1 MTLKKISS
9 SIRTQFLIVMLLL
22 IVIPVITGA
31 IVTYYYF
38 GGYIDDAQQQNIT
51 ALRDANLFSLQNY
64 LRSEKEKAAL
74 LSHDPT
80 IINFAVKVQKYSS
93 ANNLTANAFKL
104 NFQKE
109 VASTNRLLSELH
121 SNPVYLID
129 AKTGLIFFQS
139 EGFGNPVIKPVTAK
153 FNSASVVQFINQII
167 SQRQISISDIAYNA
181 LLNKSLCFIGAP
193 ITDRNNHVAGV
204 LLVEQTPQTLS
215 KHITTDFSPVRD
227 AEAYLINST
236 GHILAHTPIVDLSSL
251 KNIKPDPGL
260 LKSNKPIYAKN
271 PHNQTALSAAAKLD
285 LNDLFASDLDWYLIA
300 QIDKT
305 ALAGPFNSLRL
316 YLFLIVVI
324 LSGLGLVIVFWLSR
338 LVSTPIETIN
348 YTLNEVTRGNLKVE
362 VPLFDYGN
370 ELDELSQNLQSMVR
384 QLHGQISDVTQHIN
398 NISASSTEISATIS
412 QVTASSSE
420 TASAITETAS
430 SSEEVAQLAQSFDEK
445 AKDALTLSNETAEAS
460 EKSQEAIQAI
470 YNVIGQVKT
479 QIDEVANSMVN
490 LSKQSQTI
498 SEITS
503 VVQEIA
509 EQSNILAINASIE
522 ATKAGEYGRS
532 FAVVANEVRNLAE
545 QSKKATQ
552 QIRSILDAIQESV
565 TRSVMQV
572 EQTGKIVSE
581 GSVHMGMVN
590 NAVELLS
597 NSINKMIQLVSEV
610 AESSHE
616 QLEGTAQIKEAMEN
630 IKQAT
635 AQNLDGM
642 RQMEEVIT
650 GLKQTAI
657 NLKEMISQYKL

>member
-1 MTLKKISS
+1 MTLKRISS

-22 IVIPVITGA
+22 IVVPVITGA

-38 GGYIDDAQQQNIT
+38 GGFIQDSQNKNIE
-51 ALRDANLFSLQNY
+51 ALRQ
-64 LRSEKEKAAL
+64 
-74 LSHDPT
+74 
-80 IINFAVKVQKYSS
+80 
-93 ANNLTANAFKL
+93 ANAFSLHNYLQNQKSDL
-104 NFQKE
+104 TLIARAPSVVTFATKMQKFMKTNQWNSNSLQTNFTKDRNAVEQ
-109 VASTNRLLSELH
+109 LLSSLAT
-121 SNPVYLID
+121 NPIYLID
-129 AKTGLIFFQS
+129 VRSGLIFFQS
-139 EGFGNPVIKPVTAK
+139 NNLNAQNPKALNAK
-153 FNSASVVQFINQII
+153 FNDPTILEFINKIAAQQKIII
-167 SQRQISISDIAYNA
+167 SDCMDNTTLQET
-181 LLNKSLCFIGAP
+181 LCFLGAP
-193 ITDRNNHVAGV
+193 ITDASHRVIGV
-204 LLVEQTPQTLS
+204 VLMQESPSVLS
-215 KHITTDFSPVRD
+215 RHLTTDFSAVQGAEVYLVND
-227 AEAYLINST
+227 AGRL
-236 GHILAHTPIVDLSSL
+236 LAHTAGLEPGSASKMAL
-251 KNIKPDPGL
+251 KRQQLNANGPFFGKNLQG
-260 LKSNKPIYAKN
+260 KS
-271 PHNQTALSAAAKLD
+271 ALTTVKQLP
-285 LNDLFASDLDWYLIA
+285 LNDLFSSAPHWYLVA
-300 QIDKT
+300 QIEKA

-316 YLFLIVVI
+316 YLILIVLI
-324 LSGLGLVIVFWLSR
+324 LSALGLIIVFWLSR

-362 VPLFDYGN
+362 VPTFDYGN
-370 ELDELSQNLQSMVR
+370 ELDELSENLQTMVK
-384 QLHGQISDVTQHIN
+384 QLHGQISNVTEHIN

-445 AKDALTLSNETAEAS
+445 AKDALALSNETAEAS
-460 EKSQEAIQAI
+460 EKSQQAIQAI

-479 QIDEVANSMVN
+479 QIDEVANSMVS

-498 SEITS
+498 SEITA

-581 GSVHMGMVN
+581 GSTHMAYVN

-597 NSINKMIQLVSEV
+597 GSIDKMIQLVSEV

-657 NLKEMISQYKL
+657 NLKEMISQYQL

>member
-1 MTLKKISS
+1 MTLKRISS

-38 GGYIDDAQQQNIT
+38 SGYISDAQKENINT
-51 ALRDANLFSLQNY
+51 LRDANVFALQNY
-64 LRSEKEKAAL
+64 LGTQKETAAL
-74 LSHDPT
+74 IAHAPT
-80 IINFAVKVQKYSS
+80 VINFANKIQKY
-93 ANNLTANAFKL
+93 TASNAFSRAALKANL
-104 NFQKE
+104 QSE
-109 VASTNRLLSELH
+109 RTNVQRFLSGLGH
-121 SNPVYLID
+121 NPVYLID
-129 AKTGLIFFQS
+129 ARTGTIILQANAPS
-139 EGFGNPVIKPVTAK
+139 LKPFEAK
-153 FNSASVVQFINQII
+153 FNAPAFVRFINELIARPRV
-167 SQRQISISDIAYNA
+167 SVSDFAYST
-181 LLNKSLCFIGAP
+181 LLNRNTFFIGAP
-193 ITDRNNHVAGV
+193 LVNQKNQVIGVV
-204 LLVEQTPQTLS
+204 LLEEPPQILSQVITTQFSSVEQAEIYL
-215 KHITTDFSPVRD
+215 TD
-227 AEAYLINST
+227 NK
-236 GHILAHTPIVDLSSL
+236 GQILAYAPASELA
-251 KNIKPDPGL
+251 NIANLKPDTKL
-260 LKSNKPIYAKN
+260 LKESGTFFARNL
-271 PHNQTALSAAAKLD
+271 HNQSALSAVARLSVSEIFGT
-285 LNDLFASDLDWYLIA
+285 NPNWYVIT
-300 QIDKT
+300 QISKK
-305 ALAGPFNSLRL
+305 ALAPPFNNLRL
-316 YLFLIVVI
+316 YLIFIVLFLT
-324 LSGLGLVIVFWLSR
+324 GLGLVIVFWLSR
-338 LVSTPIETIN
+338 LVSTPIEKIN
-348 YTLNEVTRGNLKVE
+348 YTLNEVTRGNLKVD

-370 ELDELSQNLQSMVR
+370 ELDELSKNLKTMVE
-384 QLHGQISDVTQHIN
+384 QLHRQISNVTEHIN

-430 SSEEVAQLAQSFDEK
+430 SSEEVAQLAKSFDEK
-445 AKDALTLSNETAEAS
+445 AKDALALSNETADAS

-470 YNVIGQVKT
+470 FNVIGQVKT
-479 QIDEVANSMVN
+479 QIDEVANSMIN

-552 QIRSILDAIQESV
+552 QIRSILDAIQESI

-572 EQTGKIVSE
+572 EQTNKIVSE
-581 GSVHMGMVN
+581 GSTHMSFVN
-590 NAVELLS
+590 NAVDLLS
-597 NSINKMIQLVSEV
+597 NSIDKMIRLVSEV

-650 GLKQTAI
+650 GLKQTAV
-657 NLKEMISQYKL
+657 NLKTMISQYQL

>member
-1 MTLKKISS
+1 MTLKRISS

-22 IVIPVITGA
+22 IVVPVITGA

-38 GGYIDDAQQQNIT
+38 GGFIQSAQNKNIKE
-51 ALRDANLFSLQNY
+51 LRDANLFSLRNHLQSQKRN
-64 LRSEKEKAAL
+64 LAL
-74 LSHDPT
+74 IAQAPT
-80 IINFAVKVQKYSS
+80 IVKFAAKIQNTNEVRLR
-93 ANNLTANAFKL
+93 NANAFKSD
-104 NFQKE
+104 FQKE
-109 VASTNRLLSELH
+109 IAATDRFLREFTTN
-121 SNPVYLID
+121 PIYLID
-129 AKTGLIFFQS
+129 VRTNMIFF
-139 EGFGNPVIKPVTAK
+139 ENGNLSGENIKPISAK
-153 FNSASVVQFINQII
+153 FNDPSVLEFINKIATQKKMF
-167 SQRQISISDIAYNA
+167 ISDCMDNPLFHRA
-181 LLNKSLCFIGAP
+181 LCFMGAP
-193 ITDRNNHVAGV
+193 ILDRNNRVIGV
-204 LLVEQTPQTLS
+204 VLMEESPQILSRYLTTEFSTFQGTELYLVN
-215 KHITTDFSPVRD
+215 
-227 AEAYLINST
+227 AEGRL
-236 GHILAHTPIVDLSSL
+236 LAHTPETDAASLKKVRMSDLLHQNTDPFFTKNLHDQPALSSVINVDLTD
-251 KNIKPDPGL
+251 IFP
-260 LKSNKPIYAKN
+260 
-271 PHNQTALSAAAKLD
+271 SAPR
-285 LNDLFASDLDWYLIA
+285 WYLVA
-300 QIDKT
+300 QIEKS
-305 ALAGPFNSLRL
+305 ALAGPFSNLRL
-316 YLFLIVVI
+316 YLIFIVFF
-324 LSGLGLVIVFWLSR
+324 LSGLGLIIVFWLSR
-338 LVSTPIETIN
+338 LVSRPIESIN
-348 YTLNEVTRGNLKVE
+348 FTLKEVTRGNLKVE
-362 VPLFDYGN
+362 VPTFDYGN
-370 ELDELSQNLQSMVR
+370 ELDELSENLQTMVQ
-384 QLHGQISDVTQHIN
+384 QLHGQISSVTEHIN

-445 AKDALTLSNETAEAS
+445 AKDALALSTQTAEAS

-479 QIDEVANSMVN
+479 QIDEVANSMVS

-498 SEITS
+498 SEITA

-581 GSVHMGMVN
+581 GSTHMAYVN

-597 NSINKMIQLVSEV
+597 SSIDKMIQLVSEV

-657 NLKEMISQYKL
+657 NLKEMISQYQL